1 VCFNVGFDVV
11 VFIIGLDVDW
21 LDIYCGLKSCWLR
34 LMLEM
39 LSKSKA
45 FDVDPLD
52 FFSTLKLPMAF
63 VLPNYSSFER

>member
-1 VCFNVGFDVV
+1 MCFNVGFDVV

-52 FFSTLKLPMAF
+52 FFRL
-63 VLPNYSSFER
+63 